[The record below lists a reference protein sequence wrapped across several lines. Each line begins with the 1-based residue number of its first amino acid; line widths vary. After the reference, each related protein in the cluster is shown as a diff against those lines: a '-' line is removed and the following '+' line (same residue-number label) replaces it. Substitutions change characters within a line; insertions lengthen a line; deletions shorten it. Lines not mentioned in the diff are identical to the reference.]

1 MAQTKCK
8 IDIEM
13 LLVSSV
19 GDGKFKNTFFCKK
32 GGNFCL
38 FLFLKSRVTWTCTCH
53 IPKILSLILNWTLFR
68 NQQIQGNYD
77 SYMTNYCQYLHYSKY
92 RAFKQLQLIIKK
104 IFIMLLSF
112 SKEKGVAEN
121 IFFQIFLRNSMYYSM
136 YLQLTHYLT

>member
-1 MAQTKCK
+1 MQGGIKLIK
-8 IDIEM
+8 
-13 LLVSSV
+13 L
-19 GDGKFKNTFFCKK
+19 FFCKK
-32 GGNFCL
+32 GGNFFL
-38 FLFLKSRVTWTCTCH
+38 FLFLKSRVTWACTCH

-104 IFIMLLSF
+104 IFTMLLSF

>member
-1 MAQTKCK
+1 MQGGIKLIK
-8 IDIEM
+8 
-13 LLVSSV
+13 L
-19 GDGKFKNTFFCKK
+19 FFCKK
-32 GGNFCL
+32 GGNFFL

-112 SKEKGVAEN
+112 SKEKGEAEN
-121 IFFQIFLRNSMYYSM
+121 IFFPNIFKKFNVLFNVFTIDTLFNIVCVSSF
-136 YLQLTHYLT
+136 QF

>member
-1 MAQTKCK
+1 MQGGIKLIK
-8 IDIEM
+8 
-13 LLVSSV
+13 L
-19 GDGKFKNTFFCKK
+19 FFCKK
-32 GGNFCL
+32 GGNFFL

-77 SYMTNYCQYLHYSKY
+77 SYMTYYCQYLHNSKY

-112 SKEKGVAEN
+112 SKEKGEAEN
-121 IFFQIFLRNSMYYSM
+121 IFFPNIFKKFNVLFNVFTVDTLFNIVCVSSF
-136 YLQLTHYLT
+136 QF